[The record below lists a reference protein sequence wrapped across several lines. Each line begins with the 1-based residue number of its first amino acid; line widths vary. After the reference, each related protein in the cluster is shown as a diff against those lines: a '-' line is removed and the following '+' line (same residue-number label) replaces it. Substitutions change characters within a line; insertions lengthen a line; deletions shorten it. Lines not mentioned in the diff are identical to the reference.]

1 MPEGILGWLDKTK
14 HIARKRKAMPPH
26 LETSRMQCDRNM
38 HTRMLN
44 RGNRIIFLK
53 RVTSHG
59 LGESL
64 DYKHQE
70 RRHGKKSVESPLL
83 S

>member
-1 MPEGILGWLDKTK
+1 LDSTI
-14 HIARKRKAMPPH
+14 HIARERKKPCLHVWRLPVCNAI
-26 LETSRMQCDRNM
+26 ETG
-38 HTRMLN
+38 TIERMLN
-44 RGNRIIFLK
+44 RGNRIMFLK

-70 RRHGKKSVESPLL
+70 RRHGEKSVVVSRLL